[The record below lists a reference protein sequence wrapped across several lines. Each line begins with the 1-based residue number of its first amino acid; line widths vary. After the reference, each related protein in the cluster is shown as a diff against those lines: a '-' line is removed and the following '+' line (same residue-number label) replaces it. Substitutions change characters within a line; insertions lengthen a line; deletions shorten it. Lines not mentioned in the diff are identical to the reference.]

1 MIFPHFANIGDKM
14 SNEESTLK
22 TCNLLNET
30 LIVNG
35 VTEDDAISGLITV
48 LINYLFEKSVPEK
61 EINKLQKQFNNCIVQ
76 CKMKS
81 KVVDVG
87 DK

>member
-1 MIFPHFANIGDKM
+1 M